1 MDFKKKMKQ
10 RLCIAVSYCVL
21 GLILIISHLLYRF
34 TNQFIFSFGFA
45 LIALG
50 IVRIVQYRRISRNQ
64 QTMHQREIAESDER
78 TLMMAERAR
87 SWAFS
92 FSIMIAGIGVI
103 VLSVLGYHDFVQ
115 PLAWFVSCMVALYWA
130 CWIVIRKKY

>member
-10 RLCIAVSYCVL
+10 RLYLAVSYCLL
-21 GLILIISHLLYRF
+21 GLALIISEMIVHFDNY
-34 TNQFIFSFGFA
+34 FISSFGFA
-45 LIALG
+45 LLALG
-50 IVRIVQYRRISRNQ
+50 IVRIVQYCRITADKE
-64 QTMHQREIAESDER
+64 TMRQREVEESDER

-92 FSIMIAGIGVI
+92 FTIMFACIVVI
-103 VLSVLGYHDFVQ
+103 ILSVLGYHDYVQ
-115 PLAWFVSCMVALYWA
+115 PIAWFVTCMVALYWV